1 MTVMQKKI
9 NIALMAKVG
18 VLSAISII
26 IMLFEIPLWF
36 APPFYKLDL
45 SEAII
50 LVGGFALGPVA
61 AVLIEF
67 VKILLNLLFNGTQ
80 TAGVGELA
88 NFIMG
93 VSLVLP
99 AAIIYKYKKSLK
111 GAIIGMLAGIVSLV
125 IIGSVLNLYLLL
137 PMYSTLYGL
146 PLDAIIEMGSKLNP
160 SIKNLNTFVLMI
172 TVPFNAVKGIACA
185 LLATLLYK
193 RLSPIL
199 HKEFLKK

>member
-61 AVLIEF
+61 AILIEF

-125 IIGSVLNLYLLL
+125 LIGSILNLYLLL

-146 PLDAIIEMGSKLNP
+146 PLDAIVEMGSKLNP
-160 SIKNLNTFVLMI
+160 SIRNLNTFVLMI
-172 TVPFNAVKGIACA
+172 TAPFNAVKGIACA

-199 HKEFLKK
+199 HKEFSKK

>member
-61 AVLIEF
+61 AILIEF

-125 IIGSVLNLYLLL
+125 LIGSILNLYLLL

-146 PLDAIIEMGSKLNP
+146 PLDAIVEMGSKLNP

-172 TVPFNAVKGIACA
+172 TAPFNAVKGIACA

-199 HKEFLKK
+199 HKEFSKK